1 MASREFQAFER
12 FIDLLYDF
20 SRKAHPYDSTAR
32 QYGTED
38 MLYMV
43 EAHTV
48 RIIGREPKITITE
61 IAEQTNKTK
70 SAVSQMIDKLKGKG
84 ILEKIRDPEDNR
96 RFILQLTEKGKIIF
110 EYHEEL
116 DKENFM
122 KVLEQMEGVAV
133 SDIEA
138 GSKVIEQILEK
149 TKDVE
154 FR

>member
-1 MASREFQAFER
+1 MVSKDFEAFEQ
-12 FIDLLYDF
+12 FVDLLYDF
-20 SRKAHPYDSTAR
+20 SRNVHTYDATAR

-48 RIIGREPKITITE
+48 RMIGREPKITITE
-61 IAEQTNKTK
+61 IANQTRKTK
-70 SAVSQMIDKLKGKG
+70 SAVSQMIDKLSGKG
-84 ILEKIRDPEDNR
+84 ILEKIKDPEDNR
-96 RFILQLTEKGKIIF
+96 RMILKLTDKGKIIYEF
-110 EYHEEL
+110 HEAL
-116 DKENFM
+116 DKENYK
-122 KVLEQMEGVAV
+122 KVLDKMEGVNV
-133 SDIEA
+133 SDMKA